1 MSAGT
6 GVELSGRPLLRA
18 LQFGIGVVKQLR
30 PIHDGEVPGVM
41 DRKQDVRNTDGGEV
55 AACCCVLECVSEELV
70 AFACQ
75 CCEDALAAAE
85 VVARRRMT
93 DAKFDRD

>member
-6 GVELSGRPLLRA
+6 GVELSGRTLLRA
-18 LQFGIGVVKQLR
+18 LQFGVGAVNQLR

-41 DRKQDVRNTDGGEV
+41 DRKQDVRNTDGCEV
-55 AACCCVLECVSEELV
+55 SACCCILECVSKEYI

-75 CCEDALAAAE
+75 CCEDPLAAAE

>member
-1 MSAGT
+1 MSAGA
-6 GVELSGRPLLRA
+6 GVELGGRPLLRA
-18 LQFGIGVVKQLR
+18 LQFSIGAVNQLR

-55 AACCCVLECVSEELV
+55 AACCCILECVSKEPV
-70 AFACQ
+70 AFASQ
-75 CCEDALAAAE
+75 CCEDALPAAE
-85 VVARRRMT
+85 VVTRRRMT

>member
-30 PIHDGEVPGVM
+30 PIHDGEVPG
-41 DRKQDVRNTDGGEV
+41 
-55 AACCCVLECVSEELV
+55 
-70 AFACQ
+70 
-75 CCEDALAAAE
+75 
-85 VVARRRMT
+85 
-93 DAKFDRD
+93 